1 MRSNKRKKVIAL
13 RGLPCIAPAE
23 DSTHHAEDAHLL
35 LGTVKSYLLLGT
47 VKSSHPEEDS
57 YNLPEREIL

>member
-35 LGTVKSYLLLGT
+35 LGTVKS
-47 VKSSHPEEDS
+47 SHPEEDPHS
-57 YNLPEREIL
+57 LPEREIL